1 VKIEFHKNY
10 KKEDVMSVLVTREA
24 PDFVATAIMPNGLIE
39 ENFRLS
45 DLRGKYVVLFFW
57 PLDFTF
63 VCPTEIIAFDHR
75 FDKFKERSVELV
87 GVSIDSQFTHFAW
100 RETPVE
106 KGGIGR
112 VHFPMVADVK
122 HEITK
127 NYGIEHP
134 DEGVAMRASF
144 LIDKEGV
151 VQHQV
156 VNNLPLGRNMDEMI
170 RLVDALQFAEEYG
183 EVCPAGWQKGEKG
196 MKPTTEGVSEYLETN
211 AEKL

>member
-1 VKIEFHKNY
+1 
-10 KKEDVMSVLVTREA
+10 MSVLVATQA
-24 PDFVATAIMPNGLIE
+24 PDFVAPAVMPNGAIVE
-39 ENFRLS
+39 KFRLS

-106 KGGIGR
+106 KGGIGKIQ
-112 VHFPMVADVK
+112 FPMVADVK
-122 HEITK
+122 REIIKT
-127 NYGIEHP
+127 YGIEHP
-134 DEGVAMRASF
+134 DAGVAMRASF
-144 LIDKEGV
+144 LIDKEGI

-156 VNNLPLGRNMDEMI
+156 VNNLPLGRSMDEMLRI
-170 RLVDALQFAEEYG
+170 IDALQYAEEYG

-196 MKPTTEGVSEYLETN
+196 MKPTGDGVSEYLGEH